1 MIELIGVEKHY
12 RLKNGGRKVVLDHID
27 AVFPKGRN
35 IGILGLNGSGK
46 STLIRLI
53 GGSERPNAGRIKKTV
68 SVSWPLGFAPSFSG
82 NLSGAENLRFVARIY
97 DHDIDEVTEFV
108 RDFAELGRYMDE
120 PINTYSSG
128 MKAKLAFGLS
138 MAMDFQV
145 YLIDETLSVGDASFQ
160 AKCRRVFDERAARS
174 NLIVASHHISVM
186 KDYCHS
192 AGVLHDGHFSLF
204 DDLETANDFY
214 TDYIA
219 KRAA

>member
-1 MIELIGVEKHY
+1 MIELIGIEKHY
-12 RLKNGGRKVVLDHID
+12 RLKNGGRKVVLDNID

-46 STLIRLI
+46 STMIRII
-53 GGSERPNAGRIKKTV
+53 GGAERPNAGRVKKTV

-82 NLSGAENLRFVARIY
+82 SLTGTENLRFVARIY

-128 MKAKLAFGLS
+128 MRAKLAFGLS

-145 YLIDETLSVGDASFQ
+145 YLIDETLSVGDAAFQ
-160 AKCRRVFDERAARS
+160 AKSKRVFEERAARS
-174 NLIVASHHISVM
+174 SLIVASHHISVM
-186 KDYCHS
+186 QDYCHA
-192 AGVLHDGHFSLF
+192 AGVLHDGKFTMF
-204 DDLETANDFY
+204 DDLESANEFY

-219 KRAA
+219 ERAA

>member
-1 MIELIGVEKHY
+1 MIELINIDKHY
-12 RLKNGGRKVVLDHID
+12 RLKNGGKKVVLDNVST
-27 AVFPKGRN
+27 VFPKGRN
-35 IGILGLNGSGK
+35 VGILGLNGSGK
-46 STLIRLI
+46 STLIRII
-53 GGSERPNAGRIKKTV
+53 GGGERPNAGRVRKT
-68 SVSWPLGFAPSFSG
+68 STVSWPLGFAPSFSG
-82 NLSGAENLRFVARIY
+82 NLTGAENLRFVARIY

-160 AKCRRVFDERAARS
+160 AKAKRVFDDRAARS
-174 NLIVASHHISVM
+174 SLIVASHHVSVM
-186 KDYCHS
+186 QDYCHS
-192 AGVLHDGHFSLF
+192 AGVLHDGHLTMF
-204 DDLETANDFY
+204 DDLESANEFY

>member
-1 MIELIGVEKHY
+1 MIELINIDKHY
-12 RLKNGGRKVVLDHID
+12 RLKNGGRKVVLDNVS
-27 AVFPKGRN
+27 ATFPKGRN
-35 IGILGLNGSGK
+35 VGILGLNGSGK
-46 STLIRLI
+46 STLIRIL
-53 GGSERPNAGRIKKTV
+53 GGSERPNAGRVKKSV

-82 NLSGAENLRFVARIY
+82 SLTGAENLRFVARIY

-128 MKAKLAFGLS
+128 MRAKLAFGLS

-145 YLIDETLSVGDASFQ
+145 YLIDETLSVGDAAFQ
-160 AKCRRVFDERAARS
+160 AKCKRVFDERASRS
-174 NLIVASHHISVM
+174 SLVVASHHISVM
-186 KDYCHS
+186 QDYCQI
-192 AGVLHDGHFSLF
+192 AGVLTDGKLTMF
-204 DDLETANDFY
+204 DDLESANEFY